1 MAEKKKEEEYKPP
14 HLFNLGDEKKY
25 KDFMDHKDAKDAEE
39 EEKLEDEYGDL
50 PKAEIPYK
58 EKEKGKNFYLKQD
71 YVNAEKAY
79 SKALLAFNIFVKDN
93 SLNEA

>member
-39 EEKLEDEYGDL
+39 EEKLEDEYGD
-50 PKAEIPYK
+50 
-58 EKEKGKNFYLKQD
+58 
-71 YVNAEKAY
+71 
-79 SKALLAFNIFVKDN
+79 VK
-93 SLNEA
+93 